1 MTSVLM
7 RTSAG
12 DITIELFDDKAPKTV
27 ENFLKLVDKGFYNGL
42 HFHRVIKD
50 FMLQGGCPNSKDPN
64 NPKAGTGGPG
74 YQINCEFHSDLKH
87 NKPGLLS
94 MANAGPNTGGSQFF
108 LTTVATPWLDGAH
121 AIFGEVTQGMNT
133 VQKIENCKTY
143 KGEKIAN
150 LIVESKKTFKAI
162 NCPTRLNSSAIDE
175 FLLIFLVAAKA
186 RGMSYFKNLSELNQ
200 KESPRL
206 LWLQQKK

>member
-1 MTSVLM
+1 MTTVSM

-74 YQINCEFHSDLKH
+74 YQINCEFHPDLNH
-87 NKPGLLS
+87 SSAGILS
-94 MANAGPNTGGSQFF
+94 MANSGPGTNGSQFF
-108 LTTVATPWLDGAH
+108 VTFDSVNFLDTVNEDNSPKDCNQPGVSCHTV
-121 AIFGEVTQGMNT
+121 FGKVVNGL
-133 VQKIENCKTY
+133 EN
-143 KGEKIAN
+143 A
-150 LIVESKKTFKAI
+150 
-162 NCPTRLNSSAIDE
+162 
-175 FLLIFLVAAKA
+175 
-186 RGMSYFKNLSELNQ
+186 LSI
-200 KESPRL
+200 SPRDPATA
-206 LWLQQKK
+206 KSSGDAIKTITIEESN